1 MRFPGG
7 AVGNFYHFGK
17 SGYGF
22 DFAEIDQYHDGKVP
36 KRARGLENSRIKK
49 NQHQD
54 YIDDFIQLAQETNS
68 KAVLVAN
75 LFVDNNDILLMIE
88 KLVTN
93 NIEVVGV
100 ELGSELSNRSYFTK
114 GYTIEDYIVSAKR
127 CSKKIKDK
135 YPNLKTAVVVA
146 PLGKRKGHRH
156 NVWNEKLSK
165 LDFYDAI
172 IIHSYAKVINGKD
185 KEGQMVFEEAEGKNK
200 TEAFEIYKNRAI
212 DYLTNE
218 YPKQVQEYVRIFNKP
233 IWVTEWNLQMS
244 KTTGNTL
251 LQSLFVANYLLEL
264 LSSPDLKNNFTFSFS
279 SNKKLGILGG
289 VAAAIAIIVIVG
301 FTAINT
307 PIDST
312 VSSTASNPLLVN
324 IDQTTYQRAD
334 IISISGDTNSYTK
347 SVELSIEN
355 TNGVKIWKEII
366 NPKNDGQFS
375 TLIIA
380 GGGGWENNGVYTL
393 KAVQDD
399 LASEI
404 EFKIIA

>member
-1 MRFPGG
+1 MTFITDLDDLIRHHHGD
-7 AVGNFYHFGK
+7 VKKLREIRDTIRHDNFITTEDKNYVESLITIH
-17 SGYGF
+17 
-22 DFAEIDQYHDGKVP
+22 
-36 KRARGLENSRIKK
+36 LK
-49 NQHQD
+49 NQPLD
-54 YIDDFIQLAQETNS
+54 KS
-68 KAVLVAN
+68 
-75 LFVDNNDILLMIE
+75 
-88 KLVTN
+88 
-93 NIEVVGV
+93 
-100 ELGSELSNRSYFTK
+100 LSRKQPDT
-114 GYTIEDYIVSAKR
+114 
-127 CSKKIKDK
+127 KIK
-135 YPNLKTAVVVA
+135 L
-146 PLGKRKGHRH
+146 
-156 NVWNEKLSK
+156 
-165 LDFYDAI
+165 
-172 IIHSYAKVINGKD
+172 
-185 KEGQMVFEEAEGKNK
+185 Q
-200 TEAFEIYKNRAI
+200 
-212 DYLTNE
+212 
-218 YPKQVQEYVRIFNKP
+218 PKP
-233 IWVTEWNLQMS
+233 T
-244 KTTGNTL
+244 
-251 LQSLFVANYLLEL
+251 
-264 LSSPDLKNNFTFSFS
+264 LSSPDLKNNFAFNFS

>member
-1 MRFPGG
+1 MTFTTDLDDLIRHHHGD
-7 AVGNFYHFGK
+7 VKKLREIRDTIRHDNFITTEDKNYVESLITMH
-17 SGYGF
+17 
-22 DFAEIDQYHDGKVP
+22 
-36 KRARGLENSRIKK
+36 LK
-49 NQHQD
+49 NQPLDKSLSRKQPD
-54 YIDDFIQLAQETNS
+54 TKIKLQS
-68 KAVLVAN
+68 KP
-75 LFVDNNDILLMIE
+75 
-88 KLVTN
+88 T
-93 NIEVVGV
+93 
-100 ELGSELSNRSYFTK
+100 LSN
-114 GYTIEDYIVSAKR
+114 
-127 CSKKIKDK
+127 
-135 YPNLKTAVVVA
+135 
-146 PLGKRKGHRH
+146 
-156 NVWNEKLSK
+156 
-165 LDFYDAI
+165 
-172 IIHSYAKVINGKD
+172 
-185 KEGQMVFEEAEGKNK
+185 
-200 TEAFEIYKNRAI
+200 
-212 DYLTNE
+212 
-218 YPKQVQEYVRIFNKP
+218 
-233 IWVTEWNLQMS
+233 
-244 KTTGNTL
+244 
-251 LQSLFVANYLLEL
+251 
-264 LSSPDLKNNFTFSFS
+264 PDLKNNFTFNFS

-355 TNGVKIWKEII
+355 TNGVKIWKETI

-404 EFKIIA
+404 EFKIVA

>member
-1 MRFPGG
+1 LTFITDLDDLIRHRHGD
-7 AVGNFYHFGK
+7 VKKLREVRDTIRHDNFITTEDKNYVESLITMH
-17 SGYGF
+17 
-22 DFAEIDQYHDGKVP
+22 
-36 KRARGLENSRIKK
+36 LK
-49 NQHQD
+49 NQPLD
-54 YIDDFIQLAQETNS
+54 KS
-68 KAVLVAN
+68 
-75 LFVDNNDILLMIE
+75 
-88 KLVTN
+88 
-93 NIEVVGV
+93 
-100 ELGSELSNRSYFTK
+100 
-114 GYTIEDYIVSAKR
+114 VSRKQPDT
-127 CSKKIKDK
+127 KIK
-135 YPNLKTAVVVA
+135 L
-146 PLGKRKGHRH
+146 
-156 NVWNEKLSK
+156 
-165 LDFYDAI
+165 
-172 IIHSYAKVINGKD
+172 
-185 KEGQMVFEEAEGKNK
+185 Q
-200 TEAFEIYKNRAI
+200 
-212 DYLTNE
+212 
-218 YPKQVQEYVRIFNKP
+218 PKP
-233 IWVTEWNLQMS
+233 T
-244 KTTGNTL
+244 
-251 LQSLFVANYLLEL
+251 

-312 VSSTASNPLLVN
+312 ISSTTGNPLLVN

-380 GGGGWENNGVYTL
+380 GGGGWENNGVNTL

>member
-1 MRFPGG
+1 MTFITDLDDLIRHHHGD
-7 AVGNFYHFGK
+7 VKKLREIRDTIRHDNFITTEDKNYVESLITIH
-17 SGYGF
+17 
-22 DFAEIDQYHDGKVP
+22 
-36 KRARGLENSRIKK
+36 LK
-49 NQHQD
+49 NQPLD
-54 YIDDFIQLAQETNS
+54 KS
-68 KAVLVAN
+68 
-75 LFVDNNDILLMIE
+75 
-88 KLVTN
+88 
-93 NIEVVGV
+93 
-100 ELGSELSNRSYFTK
+100 LSRKQPDT
-114 GYTIEDYIVSAKR
+114 
-127 CSKKIKDK
+127 KIK
-135 YPNLKTAVVVA
+135 L
-146 PLGKRKGHRH
+146 
-156 NVWNEKLSK
+156 
-165 LDFYDAI
+165 
-172 IIHSYAKVINGKD
+172 
-185 KEGQMVFEEAEGKNK
+185 Q
-200 TEAFEIYKNRAI
+200 
-212 DYLTNE
+212 
-218 YPKQVQEYVRIFNKP
+218 PKP
-233 IWVTEWNLQMS
+233 T
-244 KTTGNTL
+244 
-251 LQSLFVANYLLEL
+251 

-355 TNGVKIWKEII
+355 TNGVKIWKEVI

-399 LASEI
+399 SASEI
-404 EFKIIA
+404 EFKITA

>member
-1 MRFPGG
+1 LTFITDLDDLIRHRHGD
-7 AVGNFYHFGK
+7 VKKLREIRDTVRHDNFITTEDKNYVESLITIH
-17 SGYGF
+17 
-22 DFAEIDQYHDGKVP
+22 
-36 KRARGLENSRIKK
+36 LK
-49 NQHQD
+49 NQPLD
-54 YIDDFIQLAQETNS
+54 KS
-68 KAVLVAN
+68 
-75 LFVDNNDILLMIE
+75 
-88 KLVTN
+88 
-93 NIEVVGV
+93 
-100 ELGSELSNRSYFTK
+100 LSRKQPDT
-114 GYTIEDYIVSAKR
+114 
-127 CSKKIKDK
+127 KIK
-135 YPNLKTAVVVA
+135 L
-146 PLGKRKGHRH
+146 
-156 NVWNEKLSK
+156 
-165 LDFYDAI
+165 
-172 IIHSYAKVINGKD
+172 
-185 KEGQMVFEEAEGKNK
+185 Q
-200 TEAFEIYKNRAI
+200 
-212 DYLTNE
+212 
-218 YPKQVQEYVRIFNKP
+218 PKP
-233 IWVTEWNLQMS
+233 T
-244 KTTGNTL
+244 
-251 LQSLFVANYLLEL
+251 

-312 VSSTASNPLLVN
+312 VSSTASNPLLVD

-399 LASEI
+399 LVSEI